1 VRTILLSDE
10 QIRILLTHKRHQA
23 LNKANW
29 TEDDDLVFPN
39 TKGRKCDEKRDRK
52 MFKDLLVQAWVGD
65 YQLYQL
71 RKTAYSNMASVT
83 DMRTLKDFSGHAQVS
98 TLMKHYV
105 YSNSESMT
113 RAVSEMDKLRPV
125 ANS

>member
-1 VRTILLSDE
+1 
-10 QIRILLTHKRHQA
+10 
-23 LNKANW
+23 
-29 TEDDDLVFPN
+29 
-39 TKGRKCDEKRDRK
+39 

-98 TLMKHYV
+98 TLLKHYV
-105 YSNSESMT
+105 YSNSESMAK
-113 RAVSEMDKLRPV
+113 AVNEMDKLRP
-125 ANS
+125 ASND